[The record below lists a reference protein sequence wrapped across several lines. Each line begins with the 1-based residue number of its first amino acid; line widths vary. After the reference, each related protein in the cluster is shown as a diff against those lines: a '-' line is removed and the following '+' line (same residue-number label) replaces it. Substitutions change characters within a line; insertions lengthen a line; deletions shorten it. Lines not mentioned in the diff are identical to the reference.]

1 MSSTVY
7 RCKLSNHGFILNPQ
21 DHHHHNCEGWF
32 CYSFNVCMQTITVEL
47 IIISVVMI
55 TAPAVITR
63 LGPGHRPAAQQPAH
77 RGRVIMEGGPG
88 ILGNMHTLIYTA
100 PHHATPDM

>member
-32 CYSFNVCMQTITVEL
+32 CYSFNVCMQTITVVL

-63 LGPGHRPAAQQPAH
+63 LGPGHRPAASSPHTVAGNYG
-77 RGRVIMEGGPG
+77 GRTR
-88 ILGNMHTLIYTA
+88 HSR
-100 PHHATPDM
+100 